1 MRIRG
6 IDLRRIRTGDQ
17 EAFKKLFESFYVPL
31 REFVVGFLPPPSDV
45 AADIAQETLVKFW
58 QRRENFDS
66 MPQVKSFLY
75 NTARNAVLNEL
86 AHRRVVDSYN
96 QKQVEQD
103 SSRSDK
109 RSDWEYYAPDHREIR
124 SELIRQLR
132 DEISALPRRT
142 RQIMEMALQGNRN
155 DEIAAILDIE
165 RETVRSLKKSAHKK
179 LRVRLYRYKWLLD
192 DYNDEIFS

>member
-1 MRIRG
+1 MQRIRG
-6 IDLRRIRTGDQ
+6 GDQ
-17 EAFKKLFESFYVPL
+17 EAFRKLFWSFYVPL
-31 REFVVGFLPPPSDV
+31 REFVAGYLPPPSDDV
-45 AADIAQETLVKFW
+45 ASDIAQETLVKFW

-66 MPQVKSFLY
+66 VASVKSFLY

-96 QKQVEQD
+96 QRQALQGGSAEEH
-103 SSRSDK
+103 SD
-109 RSDWEYYAPDHREIR
+109 RRHYALDHSEIR
-124 SELIRQLR
+124 SELIRCLR

-155 DEIAAILDIE
+155 DEIAAILGIQ
-165 RETVRSLKKSAHKK
+165 RETVRTLKKSAHKK
-179 LRVRLYRYKWLLD
+179 LRERLYRFKWLLD